1 MMVIPHSE
9 KNCGP
14 GGEFSNDHLTCN
26 LMTQRGCK
34 VAISISALFC
44 SHVFFVLRKPDKI
57 RAVGA
62 MEQLWREGGNLTLDN
77 GSQGAIQ

>member
-1 MMVIPHSE
+1 MQL
-9 KNCGP
+9 
-14 GGEFSNDHLTCN
+14 NDTTRL
-26 LMTQRGCK
+26 LFL
-34 VAISISALFC
+34 SLLSSA
-44 SHVFFVLRKPDKI
+44 HVFFVWRKPDKI